1 MQEIIL
7 SDNQDITR
15 AGLMQ
20 IFSSEFTCHF
30 VEAKNKKELI
40 NCLENCT
47 EAIVVLDYTLSDFQR
62 VEDLLMVSARFQ
74 DAGWLLISNELRDE
88 FVKNIYLNAENFSI
102 VYKDCSTEE
111 LLMAMRGLQKGQRY
125 ISNTVSKNLL
135 ESAFRQQTGD
145 SNTKLTV
152 TEKEILKDIASG
164 KTTKEISDQR
174 HVSTHTIVSHRKN
187 IFRKIGVNNVH
198 EATKY
203 AVKAGLIDLADYFI

>member
-1 MQEIIL
+1 MRIKIL
-7 SDNQDITR
+7 W
-15 AGLMQ
+15 
-20 IFSSEFTCHF
+20 
-30 VEAKNKKELI
+30 KN
-40 NCLENCT
+40 
-47 EAIVVLDYTLSDFQR
+47 
-62 VEDLLMVSARFQ
+62 
-74 DAGWLLISNELRDE
+74 

>member
-20 IFSSEFTCHF
+20 IFSSEFACHF
-30 VEAKNKKELI
+30 TEAKNKKELI
-40 NCLENCT
+40 KCLENSP
-47 EAIVVLDYTLSDFQR
+47 EAIVVLDYTLFDFQR
-62 VEDLLMVSARFQ
+62 VEDLLMVSTRFQ

-88 FVKNIYLNAENFSI
+88 FVKNIYLNAQNFSI
-102 VYKDCSTEE
+102 VYKDCSAEE

-125 ISNTVSKNLL
+125 ISSAVSKNLL
-135 ESAFRQQTGD
+135 ESAYRQQSGD
-145 SNTKLTV
+145 SNTKLTA

-164 KTTKEISDQR
+164 KTTREISDQR